1 MVNAFALS
9 PRSCGN
15 TAGSGSTES
24 LSHSVSRVAALCPAD
39 RRVAAEAQ
47 YRQLLNQGDDCL
59 AALETAAVLRQLCR
73 ADSQSAL
80 TVDYDDATQN
90 FTLSIDGQNI
100 SRHRDTR
107 LREQL
112 NQNGTSLLAPQYLA
126 LFSDPLRF
134 FC

>member
-47 YRQLLNQGDDCL
+47 YRQLLNQ
-59 AALETAAVLRQLCR
+59 EMTVLRR
-73 ADSQSAL
+73 W
-80 TVDYDDATQN
+80 
-90 FTLSIDGQNI
+90 
-100 SRHRDTR
+100 R
-107 LREQL
+107 
-112 NQNGTSLLAPQYLA
+112 
-126 LFSDPLRF
+126 PLPCCASCAARIAKVR
-134 FC
+134 